1 MAEGNGVE
9 ESPQIVL
16 ELVASLVRFVAQAY
30 HLAEKGLDLTPET
43 LSFLD
48 QYVRDARADVREKP
62 ETLVLLE
69 GAVGAYLGEVIRR
82 AHGGYWE
89 AEGEPD
95 TWRVLLKPVFL
106 SFNPVGMAREALT
119 LEEQPGW
126 HAHLETDPAE
136 TEMLERRLA
145 ALPDADE
152 EEYYAP
158 TTRFDVVHIAVDALA
173 AQQRAQGLGDVTFT
187 KADYR

>member
-1 MAEGNGVE
+1 MGEGNGVE
-9 ESPQIVL
+9 QSPQIVL
-16 ELVASLVRFVAQAY
+16 ELAAACVRFVAQKY
-30 HLAEKGLDLTPET
+30 GVEMDFGPET

-48 QYVRDARADVREKP
+48 HYVSEARAEVQQKP
-62 ETLVLLE
+62 DTLELLQ
-69 GAVGAYLGEVIRR
+69 GTVGAYLGEVMRR
-82 AHGGYWE
+82 AHGGMWD
-89 AEGEPD
+89 AEGD
-95 TWRVLLKPVFL
+95 QDGWRVLMKHVFL

-136 TEMLERRLA
+136 SELLEARLR
-145 ALPDADE
+145 ALPEAEE

-173 AQQRAQGLGDVTFT
+173 ARQRAQGLGDVTFT
-187 KADYR
+187 PEDYETKK